1 MMDFTVNR
9 LNHIFKDKHPSQI
22 VRWVYDN
29 FSDKVVAS
37 SSFGTDSALML
48 HLIKQHAPK
57 MKIIFV
63 DTGYLTTST
72 YKHLDRL
79 TKEFGLEDNL
89 KIYTPLRSRSMQE
102 AIDGTYIDR
111 IYSDDEEVRKKFNEE
126 NKIEPMARAL
136 KELGA
141 EFWISGVTRDSEE
154 RNKLKHVMPKNGLD
168 VYRIYPVIDWSTP
181 DVKEYVG
188 RNNLPMNTDYF
199 DVCKLNP
206 KKECG
211 LHLNG
216 KEQGS
221 NI

>member
-1 MMDFTVNR
+1 MNR

-37 SSFGTDSALML
+37 TSFGTDSALMI

-72 YKHLDRL
+72 YRHLDRL

-89 KIYTPLRSRSMQE
+89 KIYTPIRTRSMQE
-102 AIDGTYIDR
+102 AVDGTYIDR
-111 IYSDDEEVRKKFNEE
+111 IYSDDEEIRKKFNEE

-136 KELGA
+136 KELCA

-154 RNKLKHVMPKNGLD
+154 RTKLKHVMPKNGLD

-181 DVKEYVG
+181 DVKEYLR
-188 RNNLPMNTDYF
+188 RNNLPTNTDYF
-199 DVCKLNP
+199 DVCKLNH

-216 KEQGS
+216 QPKEQGD